1 MCLKKDDAKFTDKT
15 WTCQPD
21 VPLSAKRLAEIAAG
35 VTAEQQAAFDKYKPI
50 QLKLVIEENGAKS

>member
-50 QLKLVIEENGAKS
+50 QLKLAID